1 MSTPDEW
8 SESPDSGSPD
18 LPFPELAGQSDGKAE
33 PLAQKRQTLDSANPQ
48 TDTSPSPAATPERS
62 SHESMPE
69 PASAPTPSAAAPMPV
84 TPAPQPQP
92 VAQPTTAAS
101 AATAPATGPTDST
114 AIAAMICG
122 ITGIIFSCVWG
133 LGAILGVIAVV
144 MALNARKR
152 LSRPNTRFRGRG
164 MAMTGL
170 VTGLIAIA
178 LGLAVLGIFL
188 LVEFSA

>member
-1 MSTPDEW
+1 MSTPDER
-8 SESPDSGSPD
+8 SESPDSVSPD
-18 LPFPELAGQSDGKAE
+18 LPFPELAGQSDSKAD
-33 PLAQKRQTLDSANPQ
+33 PLTQTPQTFDASNPQ
-48 TDTSPSPAATPERS
+48 PDTSPSPAAAPEHS

-92 VAQPTTAAS
+92 VAQPTTAAP
-101 AATAPATGPTDST
+101 AVTTPATGPTDST

-178 LGLAVLGIFL
+178 LGLAVLGVFL
-188 LVEFSA
+188 LVELSA